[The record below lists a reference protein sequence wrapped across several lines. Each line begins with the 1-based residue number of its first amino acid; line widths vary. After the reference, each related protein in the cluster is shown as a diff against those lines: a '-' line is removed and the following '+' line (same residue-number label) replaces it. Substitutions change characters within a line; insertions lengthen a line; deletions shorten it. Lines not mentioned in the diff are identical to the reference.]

1 MTMHADDLR
10 EDISQ
15 LEIRIEELAKR
26 IEECRKIILMSKIA
40 MSIGAL
46 LIVAL
51 VVGAIS
57 FTPTTLLGAIIA
69 VIGGIVGFGS
79 NTSTLN
85 QMTIEMKA
93 SEALRTELIERID
106 LRVVG

>member
-1 MTMHADDLR
+1 MHADDLR

-51 VVGAIS
+51 VVGVIS

>member
-10 EDISQ
+10 ADISQ

>member
-1 MTMHADDLR
+1 MHADDLR

>member
-1 MTMHADDLR
+1 MHADDLR
-10 EDISQ
+10 ADISQ